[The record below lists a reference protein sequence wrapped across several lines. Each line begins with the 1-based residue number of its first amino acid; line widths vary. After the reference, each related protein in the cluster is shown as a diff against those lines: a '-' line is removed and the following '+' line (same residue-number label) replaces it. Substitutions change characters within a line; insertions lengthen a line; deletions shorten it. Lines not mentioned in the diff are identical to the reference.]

1 MSDPTLK
8 ATMCPKCGNPAA
20 PGEGF
25 CRNCGTQLLA
35 PTVAAPGASAGA
47 ASPTMTAPPPGA
59 PPYQPPVTLP
69 PARKRRSPLMM
80 GCLVIIGLIVAALG
94 AGGAYVWYRTSYTP
108 PVRKAPD
115 IPQRAAGTLTEFP
128 VDNDKNS
135 PVEPGSVQT
144 ESLGGA
150 TAKAESSTG
159 TKLPP
164 GVTKTSLAKGATTMT
179 SSTYK
184 PKKPSGSA
192 VVPGGDIYI
201 CVLTAIP
208 GQPGFIDGLVTSIK
222 TSTGGQVT
230 SVQVQSPKG
239 ATYAGSHIVS
249 SQGNVYVLGKQ
260 GSDIIIILYGADPST
275 KDTVDRLAKNVGNGE
290 GLNDYPE
297 VKESLWTLPATT
309 PSDLT
314 LIEINTMTGAQIES
328 SISSGGDLPTEMRP
342 FIPERL
348 TGARYTD
355 SSRQEWVVMN
365 LQYGSNFQAWRTW
378 LLARGALGLGGGE
391 TTTVRDVDGI
401 YLNQEGKRLMLFQK
415 GPYLIFMSGPAG
427 APVDRFVA
435 LGNQIQV

>member
-8 ATMCPKCGNPAA
+8 ATVCTKCGTPAA

-25 CRNCGTQLLA
+25 CRNCGNQLVQ
-35 PTVAAPGASAGA
+35 PTVAAPTPVAGA
-47 ASPTMTAPPPGA
+47 PAPTITAPPPAA
-59 PPYQPPVTLP
+59 PQYQPPVSAAP
-69 PARKRRSPLMM
+69 PKKRRSKLMM
-80 GCLVIIGLIVAALG
+80 GCLVIIGLGVAALG
-94 AGGAYVWYRTSYTP
+94 AGGIYVWYRTSYTP

-128 VDNDKNS
+128 VDNDKS
-135 PVEPGSVQT
+135 KPSEPGSVQT

-150 TAKAESSTG
+150 TAKTESSTG

-164 GVTKTSLAKGATTMT
+164 GITKTSLAKGATTMT

-184 PKKPSGSA
+184 PKLPSGQIPVGTTSD
-192 VVPGGDIYI
+192 VYI

-208 GQPGFIDGLVTSIK
+208 GQPGFVDSLVTSVK
-222 TSTGGQVT
+222 TTISGQVT
-230 SVQVQSPKG
+230 AVQVQSPKG

-249 SQGNVYVLGKQ
+249 AQGNIYVLSKQ

-275 KDTVDRLAKNVGNGE
+275 KDTVDRLAQNVGNGE

-297 VKESLWTLPATT
+297 VKESLWTLPAQT
-309 PSDLT
+309 PSELT
-314 LIEINTMTGAQIES
+314 LIEINTMTGAQIEN
-328 SISSGGDLPTEMRP
+328 SIGSGDLPSEMRP
-342 FIPERL
+342 FIPDRL

-355 SSRQEWVVMN
+355 ASKQEWVVLN
-365 LQYGSNFQAWRTW
+365 LQYGSSFQAWKTW
-378 LLARGALGLGGGE
+378 LLARGALGLSGGE

-401 YLNQEGKRLMLFQK
+401 YLNQEGKRIMLFQK
-415 GPYLIFMSGPAG
+415 GPYLIFLSGPAG
-427 APVDRFVA
+427 APVDRFVT